1 MASQKELDKL
11 SEEMLNPNSPLF
23 EIVAKKG
30 LDEVLGAD
38 YNPSKK
44 SIAQIKK
51 DIMRI
56 GKNKGG
62 LIYPMNEGGKVGELS
77 SPQISITINLDT
89 RYPTGTGGGSK
100 DIF

>member
-1 MASQKELDKL
+1 
-11 SEEMLNPNSPLF
+11 
-23 EIVAKKG
+23 
-30 LDEVLGAD
+30 
-38 YNPSKK
+38 
-44 SIAQIKK
+44 
-51 DIMRI
+51 MRI

>member
-11 SEEMLNPNSPLF
+11 LEEMLNPNSPLF
-23 EIVAKKG
+23 EIVAKRG
-30 LDEVLGAD
+30 LDE
-38 YNPSKK
+38 
-44 SIAQIKK
+44 AQIKK